1 MYKIQYYQYT
11 ENKPLDLPSVNDLDI
26 ENYVSVTVH
35 NYRAGG
41 HRVIES
47 KWPNGNITIEVYA
60 EARLTC
66 RYMIIKMGGYED

>member
-11 ENKPLDLPSVNDLDI
+11 ENKPVELPSVNDLDI
-26 ENYVSVTVH
+26 ESYVSVTVH
-35 NYRAGG
+35 NYTAGG
-41 HRVIES
+41 HRVVES

-66 RYMIIKMGGYED
+66 RYMIIKMGGPNS